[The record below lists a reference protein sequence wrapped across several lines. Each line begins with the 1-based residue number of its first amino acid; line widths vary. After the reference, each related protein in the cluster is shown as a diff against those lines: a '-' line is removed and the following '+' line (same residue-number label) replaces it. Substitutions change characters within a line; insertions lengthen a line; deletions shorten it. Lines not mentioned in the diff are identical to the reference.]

1 MANRRQI
8 EAQLCFGIYNAN
20 KRFNRYYQ
28 NVLDK
33 YKLTYPQYICL
44 LTLWEHE
51 VISVKNL
58 GNYMDLDSGTL
69 TPLLRRMTKQGWI
82 TKERSKKDER
92 VVLIKITKYANN
104 QKNNILS
111 EIDHCF
117 DALKLSN
124 EEYDQCLD
132 LVNEVSN
139 RLDKINKSESN
150 KNGY

>member
-1 MANRRQI
+1 MPSRRLV

-28 NVLDK
+28 NVLEK

-51 VISVKNL
+51 EISVKDL
-58 GNYMDLDSGTL
+58 GNYIDLDSGTL
-69 TPLLRRMTKQGWI
+69 TPLLRRLVNQGWI
-82 TKERSKKDER
+82 TKERSQQDER
-92 VVLIKITKYANN
+92 VVLIKITEYGNR
-104 QKNNILS
+104 QKDNILS

-117 DALKLSN
+117 DVLNLSD
-124 EEYDQCLD
+124 EKYDECLD

-139 RLDKINKSESN
+139 RLNKINKSES
-150 KNGY
+150 K

>member
-1 MANRRQI
+1 MSNRRQI

-28 NVLDK
+28 KVLDK

-51 VISVKNL
+51 VISVKDL
-58 GNYMDLDSGTL
+58 GSYIDLDSGTL
-69 TPLLRRMTKQGWI
+69 TPLLRRMDKQGWI
-82 TKERSKKDER
+82 CKEKSKKDER
-92 VVLIKITKYANN
+92 VVLIKVTEYANK
-104 QKNNILS
+104 QKSNILS

-117 DALKLSN
+117 DELNLSDKNYERCLK
-124 EEYDQCLD
+124 

-139 RLDKINKSESN
+139 KLDKINKSESN
-150 KNGY
+150 